1 MASSAKNPIWYNDA
15 ISHHNTKN
23 SDDDRKVKQVIK
35 EHEQNQFK
43 NTLHQKVQRIA
54 KDLQIHISDVTS
66 TSKSK
71 WKKKVKGEAID
82 RIRKRMKEG
91 MQEKTKCCTL
101 QNANGKGNN
110 ISKSVKV
117 ISIKDVIK
125 IRLHMWNTEC
135 NYTTCPLCKT
145 EEDTTELIM
154 VDQEGN
160 NTYNLLDEN
169 EKNSCN
175 KISTRTGKK

>member
-1 MASSAKNPIWYNDA
+1 M
-15 ISHHNTKN
+15 
-23 SDDDRKVKQVIK
+23 
-35 EHEQNQFK
+35 E
-43 NTLHQKVQRIA
+43 
-54 KDLQIHISDVTS
+54 
-66 TSKSK
+66 
-71 WKKKVKGEAID
+71 KKKVKGKAID

-91 MQEKTKCCTL
+91 RQEKTKCCTL
-101 QNANGKGNN
+101 WNDKWERN

-117 ISIKDVIK
+117 ISIKDVIN

-154 VDQEGN
+154 VYQEGN

-175 KISTRTGKK
+175 KISKRTGKK

>member
-23 SDDDRKVKQVIK
+23 SDDDRKVKQVVK
-35 EHEQNQFK
+35 EQEQNQFK
-43 NTLHQKVQRIA
+43 NTLYQKVQRIA

-71 WKKKVKGEAID
+71 WKKKKVKGKAID

-101 QNANGKGNN
+101 WNDKWERN

-117 ISIKDVIK
+117 ISIKDVIN

-154 VDQEGN
+154 VYQEGN

-175 KISTRTGKK
+175 KISKRTGKK

>member
-1 MASSAKNPIWYNDA
+1 MEKKGKRGSN
-15 ISHHNTKN
+15 
-23 SDDDRKVKQVIK
+23 R
-35 EHEQNQFK
+35 QN
-43 NTLHQKVQRIA
+43 
-54 KDLQIHISDVTS
+54 
-66 TSKSK
+66 
-71 WKKKVKGEAID
+71 KKKNERRYAGKNKMLHTTECKWE
-82 RIRKRMKEG
+82 RK
-91 MQEKTKCCTL
+91 QYT
-101 QNANGKGNN
+101 
-110 ISKSVKV
+110 KSVKV

-175 KISTRTGKK
+175 KISKRTGKK